1 MDKFRN
7 LAIFLEAAQ
16 SDSFAAAGRKL
27 NLSPSAVSK
36 AISRLEASFNII
48 LFHRSSRHFRL
59 TAEGQ
64 LYYDRYSQLFHQI
77 PQIEA
82 DLRTQQIPAESN
94 SHNASNHQTSGMIT
108 GIKQRSIVGK
118 NGRIEIPASD
128 LPEGANIEI
137 IVWVEVLAAIEA
149 YRSKIGV

>member
-7 LAIFLEAAQ
+7 LVIFLEAAQ

-36 AISRLEASFNII
+36 AISRLEANFNIT
-48 LFHRSSRHFRL
+48 LFHRSSRHLCL
-59 TAEGQ
+59 TPEGQ
-64 LYYDRYSQLFHQI
+64 IYYDRYSQLFNQI

-82 DLRTQQIPAESN
+82 DLRSQPIATESN
-94 SHNASNHQTSGMIT
+94 SHRVLSNQMSGMIT

-118 NGRIEIPASD
+118 NGKIEIPASD